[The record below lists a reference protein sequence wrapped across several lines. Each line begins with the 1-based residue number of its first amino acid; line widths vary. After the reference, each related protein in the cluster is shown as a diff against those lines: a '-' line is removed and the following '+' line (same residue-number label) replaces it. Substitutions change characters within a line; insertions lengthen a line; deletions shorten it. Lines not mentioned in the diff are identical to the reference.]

1 MQRLDRFE
9 SALAFEQE
17 KTRERLAMISQVLT
31 AMRDV
36 DGVHGSFV
44 VTKSGALAGKDLPAM
59 FDDAVLTEVG
69 RRIARLNEGLSA
81 GGQDFDNCVM
91 RFADHKLYL
100 RSVSKGFLC
109 VLSTNGVNTPALKM
123 ALTLTS
129 RRVDPMIEEPTEAA
143 TPAATLST
151 NPPPAS
157 APEEPAKPGRF
168 TSKPPGTAATYRGH
182 RV

>member
-1 MQRLDRFE
+1 
-9 SALAFEQE
+9 
-17 KTRERLAMISQVLT
+17 MISQVLA

-44 VTKSGALAGKDLPAM
+44 ITKTGALAGKDLPAM

-69 RRIARLNEGLSA
+69 RRIARLNDGLSA

-100 RSVSKGFLC
+100 RSVPHGFLC

-129 RRVDPMIEEPTEAA
+129 RRVDPMIVEPLALPEPEPTLSINPPVAAIGAAPLTASEPPAPSEPSKGKFVSRPPAIAA
-143 TPAATLST
+143 T
-151 NPPPAS
+151 
-157 APEEPAKPGRF
+157 F
-168 TSKPPGTAATYRGH
+168 RGH
-182 RV
+182 RVS

>member
-1 MQRLDRFE
+1 
-9 SALAFEQE
+9 
-17 KTRERLAMISQVLT
+17 MISQVLT
-31 AMRDV
+31 AVRDV

-44 VTKSGALAGKDLPAM
+44 VTKTGALVGKDLPAM

-100 RSVSKGFLC
+100 RSVPNGFLC

-129 RRVDPMIEEPTEAA
+129 RRVDPMIVEPEGVAAAAAA
-143 TPAATLST
+143 TPLSSTLST
-151 NPPPAS
+151 NPPPPVSTATPAS
-157 APEEPAKPGRF
+157 TSEPPKFGDSRRP
-168 TSKPPGTAATYRGH
+168 AATYRGH

>member
-1 MQRLDRFE
+1 MIAQI
-9 SALAFEQE
+9 LAG
-17 KTRERLAMISQVLT
+17 
-31 AMRDV
+31 MRDV

-44 VTKSGALAGKDLPAM
+44 VTRGGVLAGKDLPPM

-69 RRIARLNEGLSA
+69 RRIVRLHDGLCA
-81 GGQDFDNCVM
+81 GGDDFDHCVM

-100 RSVSKGFLC
+100 RSVPNGFLC

-129 RRVDPMIEEPTEAA
+129 RRVDPLIADAA
-143 TPAATLST
+143 S
-151 NPPPAS
+151 AS
-157 APEEPAKPGRF
+157 APPPSPSATPPR
-168 TSKPPGTAATYRGH
+168 TSEVPPQSGSGGSGTPSRRQATYRGH

>member
-1 MQRLDRFE
+1 
-9 SALAFEQE
+9 
-17 KTRERLAMISQVLT
+17 MISQIL
-31 AMRDV
+31 AGIRDV

-44 VTKSGALAGKDLPAM
+44 VTRAGALAGKDLPPM

-69 RRIARLNEGLSA
+69 RRIARLHDGLCA
-81 GGQDFDNCVM
+81 DGDDFDHCVM

-100 RSVSKGFLC
+100 RSVPNGFLC

-129 RRVDPMIEEPTEAA
+129 RRVDPLILDAA
-143 TPAATLST
+143 AAAGA
-151 NPPPAS
+151 PPAS
-157 APEEPAKPGRF
+157 SSTIPPRASEVPQSGAPSRRQ
-168 TSKPPGTAATYRGH
+168 ATYRGH

>member
-1 MQRLDRFE
+1 
-9 SALAFEQE
+9 
-17 KTRERLAMISQVLT
+17 MISSILA

-44 VTKSGALAGKDLPAM
+44 VTRAGALAGKDLPPM

-69 RRIARLNEGLSA
+69 RRVVRLHDGLSA
-81 GGQDFDNCVM
+81 GGQDLELCVM

-100 RSVSKGFLC
+100 RSVPNGFLC

-129 RRVDPMIEEPTEAA
+129 RRIDSLITEAA
-143 TPAATLST
+143 AAAPSPSAA
-151 NPPPAS
+151 PPRAS
-157 APEEPAKPGRF
+157 ESPKPGSGEP
-168 TSKPPGTAATYRGH
+168 SKRQATYRGH

>member
-1 MQRLDRFE
+1 
-9 SALAFEQE
+9 
-17 KTRERLAMISQVLT
+17 MITEVQT

-44 VTKSGALAGKDLPAM
+44 VTKSGALVGKDLPAM
-59 FDDAVLTEVG
+59 FDDTVLAEVG
-69 RRIARLNEGLSA
+69 RRIARLNEGLST

-100 RSVSKGFLC
+100 RSVSNGFLC
-109 VLSTNGVNTPALKM
+109 VLSSNGVNTPAMKM

-129 RRVDPMIEEPTEAA
+129 RRVDPMIVEPPAP
-143 TPAATLST
+143 PAAAVPSG
-151 NPPPAS
+151 PPA
-157 APEEPAKPGRF
+157 APQAASEPPRRQG
-168 TSKPPGTAATYRGH
+168 TYRGH

>member
-1 MQRLDRFE
+1 
-9 SALAFEQE
+9 
-17 KTRERLAMISQVLT
+17 MIAQVLS

-44 VTKSGALAGKDLPAM
+44 ITKSGALAGKDLPAM

-100 RSVSKGFLC
+100 RSVPNGFLC

-129 RRVDPMIEEPTEAA
+129 RRVDPMIVEPEA
-143 TPAATLST
+143 PAAAAAPTLST
-151 NPPPAS
+151 NPPPVS
-157 APEEPAKPGRF
+157 TPTVEEPKAGRF
-168 TSKPPGTAATYRGH
+168 TSRPPAAATYRGH

>member
-1 MQRLDRFE
+1 MIPQI
-9 SALAFEQE
+9 LA
-17 KTRERLAMISQVLT
+17 

-44 VTKSGALAGKDLPAM
+44 VTRAGALAGKDLPPM

-69 RRIARLNEGLSA
+69 RRIVRLHDGLCA
-81 GGQDFDNCVM
+81 GGEDFENCVM

-100 RSVSKGFLC
+100 RSVPNGFLC
-109 VLSTNGVNTPALKM
+109 VLSTNGVNTPAMKM

-129 RRVDPMIEEPTEAA
+129 RRIDPLIAEGAASNAASASPPSA
-143 TPAATLST
+143 TPPRASEA
-151 NPPPAS
+151 PPSGAG
-157 APEEPAKPGRF
+157 APSRRQ
-168 TSKPPGTAATYRGH
+168 ATYRGH

>member
-1 MQRLDRFE
+1 
-9 SALAFEQE
+9 
-17 KTRERLAMISQVLT
+17 
-31 AMRDV
+31 MRDV

-44 VTKSGALAGKDLPAM
+44 VTKSGELAGKDLPAM

-81 GGQDFDNCVM
+81 GGQDFDHCVM

-100 RSVSKGFLC
+100 RSVSNGFLC
-109 VLSTNGVNTPALKM
+109 VLSTNAVNSPAMKM

-129 RRVDPMIEEPTEAA
+129 RRVDPMIQEPHGA
-143 TPAATLST
+143 PAATLSVL
-151 NPPPAS
+151 PPPPSVLPPTATPSES
-157 APEEPAKPGRF
+157 ARSAKF
-168 TSKPPGTAATYRGH
+168 VSKPPSTPATYRGH

>member
-1 MQRLDRFE
+1 
-9 SALAFEQE
+9 
-17 KTRERLAMISQVLT
+17 MIGQVLS

-44 VTKSGALAGKDLPAM
+44 VTRAGSLVGKDLPAM

-69 RRIARLNEGLSA
+69 RRIARLHEGLSA

-100 RSVSKGFLC
+100 RSVPNGFLC
-109 VLSTNGVNTPALKM
+109 VLSTNAVNTPALKM

-129 RRVDPMIEEPTEAA
+129 RRVDPMITDA
-143 TPAATLST
+143 PAVSASPSV
-151 NPPPAS
+151 PPPS
-157 APEEPAKPGRF
+157 VGPPSVAPVSGAPPSGG
-168 TSKPPGTAATYRGH
+168 PPGSEGPKKPSDPPLMRTYRGH

>member
-1 MQRLDRFE
+1 MIAQI
-9 SALAFEQE
+9 LA
-17 KTRERLAMISQVLT
+17 

-44 VTKSGALAGKDLPAM
+44 VTRAGQLAGKDLPPM
-59 FDDAVLTEVG
+59 FDDAVLSEVG
-69 RRIARLNEGLSA
+69 RRVVRLHDGLCA
-81 GGQDFDNCVM
+81 GGEDFDHCVM

-100 RSVSKGFLC
+100 RSVQNGFLC

-129 RRVDPMIEEPTEAA
+129 RRVDPLIADAAANNTSAQPT
-143 TPAATLST
+143 PST
-151 NPPPAS
+151 PPPSAS
-157 APEEPAKPGRF
+157 EAPHSGSVAP
-168 TSKPPGTAATYRGH
+168 SKRGATYRGH

>member
-1 MQRLDRFE
+1 
-9 SALAFEQE
+9 
-17 KTRERLAMISQVLT
+17 MIAQVLT

-44 VTKSGALAGKDLPAM
+44 VTKTGTLVGKDLPAM

-100 RSVSKGFLC
+100 RSVPNGFLC

-129 RRVDPMIEEPTEAA
+129 RRVDPMIVEAA
-143 TPAATLST
+143 SAAPTPAT

-157 APEEPAKPGRF
+157 VSEPPKG
-168 TSKPPGTAATYRGH
+168 SEPPRRPVSTYRGH

>member
-1 MQRLDRFE
+1 
-9 SALAFEQE
+9 
-17 KTRERLAMISQVLT
+17 MISQVLA

-100 RSVSKGFLC
+100 RSVPNGFLC

-129 RRVDPMIEEPTEAA
+129 RRVDPMITEQPEAA
-143 TPAATLST
+143 PAATLST
-151 NPPPAS
+151 VPPP
-157 APEEPAKPGRF
+157 PVEEPAKPGAPARF
-168 TSKPPGTAATYRGH
+168 TSKPPAVAATFRGH

>member
-1 MQRLDRFE
+1 
-9 SALAFEQE
+9 
-17 KTRERLAMISQVLT
+17 MIAQVLT

-44 VTKSGALAGKDLPAM
+44 VTKTGTLVGKDLPAM

-100 RSVSKGFLC
+100 RSVPNGFLC

-129 RRVDPMIEEPTEAA
+129 RRVDPMIVEAA
-143 TPAATLST
+143 SAAPTPTT

-157 APEEPAKPGRF
+157 VSEPPKA
-168 TSKPPGTAATYRGH
+168 SEPPRRPVSTYRGH

>member
-1 MQRLDRFE
+1 MV
-9 SALAFEQE
+9 
-17 KTRERLAMISQVLT
+17 SQVLS

-44 VTKSGALAGKDLPAM
+44 ISKSGALVGKDLPAM
-59 FDDAVLTEVG
+59 FDDVVLTEVG

-81 GGQDFDNCVM
+81 GGQDFDHCVM

-100 RSVSKGFLC
+100 RRTPKGFLC

-129 RRVDPMIEEPTEAA
+129 RRVDPMITEPVDAGGPSAVTAA
-143 TPAATLST
+143 PASLST
-151 NPPPAS
+151 APPPPVS
-157 APEEPAKPGRF
+157 ESAKPSELPRRL
-168 TSKPPGTAATYRGH
+168 AATYRGH

>member
-1 MQRLDRFE
+1 
-9 SALAFEQE
+9 
-17 KTRERLAMISQVLT
+17 MISQVLS

-44 VTKSGALAGKDLPAM
+44 VTSAGALVGKDLPAM

-69 RRIARLNEGLSA
+69 RRIARLSEGLSA

-100 RSVSKGFLC
+100 RRTPNGFLC
-109 VLSTNGVNTPALKM
+109 VLSTNAVNTPAMKM

-129 RRVDPMIEEPTEAA
+129 RRVDPMILEEPPVSSAA
-143 TPAATLST
+143 SVSV
-151 NPPPAS
+151 NPPPPSVSEQPPNKA
-157 APEEPAKPGRF
+157 ARLTTKPA
-168 TSKPPGTAATYRGH
+168 TTAATYRGH

>member
-1 MQRLDRFE
+1 
-9 SALAFEQE
+9 
-17 KTRERLAMISQVLT
+17 MIHQVLT

-44 VTKSGALAGKDLPAM
+44 VTKTGALVGKDLPAM

-100 RSVSKGFLC
+100 RSVPNGFLC

-129 RRVDPMIEEPTEAA
+129 RRVSPMIVEPEAA
-143 TPAATLST
+143 VAAVAATLST
-151 NPPPAS
+151 SPPPAP
-157 APEEPAKPGRF
+157 APAEPPKPGKFVAKP
-168 TSKPPGTAATYRGH
+168 PATAATFRGH
-182 RV
+182 RVP

>member
-1 MQRLDRFE
+1 
-9 SALAFEQE
+9 
-17 KTRERLAMISQVLT
+17 MISQVLA

-44 VTKSGALAGKDLPAM
+44 VTKTGALAGKDLPAM
-59 FDDAVLTEVG
+59 FDDVVLTEVG

-91 RFADHKLYL
+91 RFADHKLCL
-100 RSVSKGFLC
+100 RSIPNGFLC
-109 VLSTNGVNTPALKM
+109 VLSTNSVNTPALKM

-129 RRVDPMIEEPTEAA
+129 RRVDPMIIAE
-143 TPAATLST
+143 PAAAPAALST
-151 NPPPAS
+151 SPPPAS
-157 APEEPAKPGRF
+157 TPDQPPKAGKF
-168 TSKPPGTAATYRGH
+168 VSKPPSSKATYRGH

>member
-1 MQRLDRFE
+1 MIAQI
-9 SALAFEQE
+9 LA
-17 KTRERLAMISQVLT
+17 

-44 VTKSGALAGKDLPAM
+44 VTRGGLLAGKDLPPM

-69 RRIARLNEGLSA
+69 RRIVRLHDGLCA
-81 GGQDFDNCVM
+81 GGEDFENCVM

-100 RSVSKGFLC
+100 RSVPNGFLC
-109 VLSTNGVNTPALKM
+109 VLSTNGVNTPAMKM

-129 RRVDPMIEEPTEAA
+129 RRIDPLIAEGAASNA
-143 TPAATLST
+143 TPPPSAT
-151 NPPPAS
+151 PPRASEAPPQSSGPAS
-157 APEEPAKPGRF
+157 GAGAPSRRQ
-168 TSKPPGTAATYRGH
+168 ATYRGH

>member
-1 MQRLDRFE
+1 
-9 SALAFEQE
+9 
-17 KTRERLAMISQVLT
+17 MISQVLA

-44 VTKSGALAGKDLPAM
+44 VTKAGALAGKDLPAM

-81 GGQDFDNCVM
+81 GGQNFDNCVM

-100 RSVSKGFLC
+100 RSVPNGFLC

-129 RRVDPMIEEPTEAA
+129 RRVDPMIVEQPEPVAA
-143 TPAATLST
+143 PLPASL
-151 NPPPAS
+151 PPAS
-157 APEEPAKPGRF
+157 TPTQEEPAKLSTRF
-168 TSKPPGTAATYRGH
+168 SSKPPASGAATYRGH